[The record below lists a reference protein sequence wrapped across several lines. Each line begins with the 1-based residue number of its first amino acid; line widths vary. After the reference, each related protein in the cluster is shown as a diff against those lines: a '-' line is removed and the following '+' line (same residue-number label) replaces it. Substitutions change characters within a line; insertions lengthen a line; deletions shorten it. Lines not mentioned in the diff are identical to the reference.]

1 MVFNKLYFWISP
13 ILLGFLYDGFSSSFS
28 NQSIDNEFS
37 VPTVCQEK
45 ANLQQSINRGNEI
58 YVDFC
63 MQCHLANGK
72 GDLVTIPP
80 LDGSDWL
87 TKKRKLSI
95 ESVKFG
101 QNGPIT
107 VKGKKFNNIMPP
119 LGLSN
124 QEVADVMNYIMNSWS
139 NKQKKMVTVEEVAA
153 VKKQ

>member
-13 ILLGFLYDGFSSSFS
+13 ILLGLLYTGFSNSVS
-28 NQSIDNEFS
+28 NRRIDNEYA
-37 VPTVCQEK
+37 VPIVYQQK
-45 ANLQQSINRGNEI
+45 PNLKQSISRGNDI

-72 GDLVTIPP
+72 GDLVNFPP

-95 ESVKFG
+95 QSVKFG

-153 VKKQ
+153 VNKL

>member
-13 ILLGFLYDGFSSSFS
+13 ILLGLLYTGFSNSVS
-28 NQSIDNEFS
+28 NRRIDNEYS
-37 VPTVCQEK
+37 VPIVYQEK
-45 ANLQQSINRGNEI
+45 ANLKQSINRGNDI

-72 GDLVTIPP
+72 GDLVNFPP

-95 ESVKFG
+95 QSVKFG

-124 QEVADVMNYIMNSWS
+124 QEVADVINYIMNSWG

-153 VKKQ
+153 VNKL

>member
-13 ILLGFLYDGFSSSFS
+13 ILLGFLHDGFSSSVS
-28 NQSIDNEFS
+28 NQSVDNQY
-37 VPTVCQEK
+37 VYQEK
-45 ANLQQSINRGNEI
+45 SKLQQSISRGNDV

-72 GDLVTIPP
+72 GDLINFPP

-95 ESVKFG
+95 QSVKFG

-124 QEVADVMNYIMNSWS
+124 QEVADVMNYIMNSWG
-139 NKQKKMVTVEEVAA
+139 NKQNKMVTVEEVAA
-153 VKKQ
+153 VNKL

>member
-13 ILLGFLYDGFSSSFS
+13 ILLGLLHSGFSNSVA
-28 NQSIDNEFS
+28 NYRIGNEYS
-37 VPTVCQEK
+37 VPTVYQQK
-45 ANLQQSINRGNEI
+45 PNLKQSMSRGNDI

-72 GDLVTIPP
+72 GDGINVPP

-139 NKQKKMVTVEEVAA
+139 NKQKKILTAEEVAS
-153 VKKQ
+153 VNKL